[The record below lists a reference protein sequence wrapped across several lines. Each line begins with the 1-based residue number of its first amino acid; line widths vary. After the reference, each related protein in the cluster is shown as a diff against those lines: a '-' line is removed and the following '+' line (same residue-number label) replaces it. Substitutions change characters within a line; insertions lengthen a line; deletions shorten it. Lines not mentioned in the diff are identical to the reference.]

1 MGAGPSKTEEKAK
14 EQVYVEN
21 IKNFLGSADAETTLR
36 MEDLETDA
44 NPKVGGTKPILPT
57 LTELYGG
64 GVGSSSRNR
73 YAQYDVFEELA
84 KLDEEEQQEK
94 AQSGGDGEQVKPTDM
109 KDISSDEAM
118 KQVKE
123 TIINHLNSLKAK
135 QAQTAGSCGCDSNL
149 NKKTGGSKSHMLV
162 VGPQRKLYRDDSDT
176 STTTSDSSAS
186 STSSHTSSS
195 EVGKK
200 KSKSKA
206 KGKGKNKAVD
216 ESSSMNFIIDTTES
230 GAEVVEVVEEVKP
243 RRGRTS
249 TRRRRIETSNDDSS
263 SSSDSNGDN
272 DDEPDTEEGLSIFP
286 FNSSDVKSSVSSQNF
301 KTLRRRV

>member
-14 EQVYVEN
+14 EQVH
-21 IKNFLGSADAETTLR
+21 IKNIRNFIGSADAETTLR
-36 MEDLETDA
+36 MEDLESDL
-44 NPKVGGTKPILPT
+44 NPKIGGTKPILPR
-57 LTELYGG
+57 LSELYGG
-64 GVGSSSRNR
+64 GVNSSGRNR

-84 KLDEEEQQEK
+84 KLDEEEQQE
-94 AQSGGDGEQVKPTDM
+94 AQSGGAGEEIKPTDM

-186 STSSHTSSS
+186 STSSYTSSS

-216 ESSSMNFIIDTTES
+216 ESSSMNFIINTTES
-230 GAEVVEVVEEVKP
+230 GVEEEVKP
-243 RRGRTS
+243 RKGRIS
-249 TRRRRIETSNDDSS
+249 TRRRRIETSNDDSSS

>member
-64 GVGSSSRNR
+64 GISSSGRNR

-94 AQSGGDGEQVKPTDM
+94 AQSGGAGEQINPTEM

-176 STTTSDSSAS
+176 STTTSDSSDS

-230 GAEVVEVVEEVKP
+230 GAEVEVVEEEVKP